1 MMARAEIIKSMTC
14 VASPGVRI
22 PSPQAAKTA
31 REAVTKSPALS
42 IGGRSNMTG

>member
-1 MMARAEIIKSMTC
+1 MMVRAEVIKSMTC
-14 VASPGVRI
+14 VASRGVRI
-22 PSPQAAKTA
+22 PSAQAAKTA